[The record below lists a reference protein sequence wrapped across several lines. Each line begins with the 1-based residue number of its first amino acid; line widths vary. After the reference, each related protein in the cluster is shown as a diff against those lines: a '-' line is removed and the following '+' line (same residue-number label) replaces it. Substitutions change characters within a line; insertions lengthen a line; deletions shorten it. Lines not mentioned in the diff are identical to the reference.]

1 MTGKNQAETIS
12 CGEMCAS
19 RDVLIGTVRSV
30 NFVARKVRIRP
41 SSRRPERFLGMTA
54 LRIRPRGTREETVL
68 PVEHAAVAGAN
79 AVVTV
84 PETVENETLAKL
96 KGGEIVVAEEE
107 RMELER
113 DQYFV
118 SDLIGLQVR
127 DESGG
132 PVGTVTDVIET
143 KGHDIYQIE
152 CPDGTEALVAAVE
165 SAIMDIDVGS
175 GSMIVAKEAIVGA
188 KNAN

>member
-12 CGEMCAS
+12 CGEGCAS
-19 RDVLIGTVRSV
+19 SDVLIGTVRSV

-41 SSRRPERFLGMTA
+41 SSRQPERFLGMTA
-54 LRIRPRGTREETVL
+54 LRIRPRGTREEMVL

-107 RMELER
+107 RMKLEPG
-113 DQYFV
+113 QYFV

-127 DESGG
+127 DECGD
-132 PVGTVTDVIET
+132 PIGTVTDVLET
-143 KGHDIYQIE
+143 KAHDIYQIE
-152 CPDGTEALVAAVE
+152 CRDGAEALVAAVE
-165 SAIMDIDVGS
+165 AAIVDIDMVS
-175 GSMIVAKEAIVGA
+175 GSITVAKEAIVRA
-188 KNAN
+188 NNAN